1 MTSVADDSLRL
12 CLARFV
18 VSPGDP
24 FNDLLVGCSVFG
36 NDRDTRHVGWG

>member
-24 FNDLLVGCSVFG
+24 FSGCLSEKSSTCLSDV
-36 NDRDTRHVGWG
+36 VYLQ